1 MLPQPGW
8 KSSRQP
14 RGTGMLLEILF
25 PCLPSRF
32 AANLVP
38 GSSRQ
43 HAESRVSAAP
53 PELSG
58 PWGAHTAVPKVG
70 ITAQEQRLPGAK
82 GFQCRF
88 ASPWGS
94 SPRPQLPAPRPRSG
108 ESGDV
113 QSLAG
118 AASSPLQGGEKPN
131 HTAENGEGGDGRTDG
146 QMDGWTGIQHR
157 PAMPGSPR
165 GFCFPRWSA
174 AVASLGGAIS
184 LSFRGSPETPC
195 SALHPPAPRWLLPQ
209 DRVCGPEL
217 LGSF

>member
-82 GFQCRF
+82 GFQRRF

-108 ESGDV
+108 ERGDA

-118 AASSPLQGGEKPN
+118 GASSPLQGGEKPN

-146 QMDGWTGIQHR
+146 RMDGHPTQTSHARLTEGILFSLVVHS
-157 PAMPGSPR
+157 GGIPR
-165 GFCFPRWSA
+165 RCHQPF
-174 AVASLGGAIS
+174 L
-184 LSFRGSPETPC
+184 
-195 SALHPPAPRWLLPQ
+195 
-209 DRVCGPEL
+209 
-217 LGSF
+217 